1 MKEYSEIL
9 KHWRSHKIESVSDLD
24 TILDNFRILFAY
36 HSNAIENPQTTY
48 HDTREIF
55 ENGKVVGFTGDLR
68 TLFEI
73 QNQKKCYLF
82 LKEKILN
89 REPITETLIKDIHRI
104 LMDGC
109 YDESRYEK
117 GERPGEYKKHEYVVG
132 DNIGVLP
139 EDVPEEISYLCEQIN
154 EYDGDEYLTPAAWF
168 HLHFES
174 IHPFADGNGRVGRTL
189 MNYYLI
195 THDYPPTVFYQEDKA
210 TYYMALAVFDH
221 KEEISGFKEFI
232 KEQTIKT
239 WDRQPLKVSERRSLS
254 EWRIKTEEDK
264 KSGSL
269 YPEKSLEAPE
279 R

>member
-9 KHWRSHKIESVSDLD
+9 KHWRSQKIESVSDLD
-24 TILDNFRILFAY
+24 TILDNFRIVFAY

-73 QNQKKCYLF
+73 QNQKKCYVF

-117 GERPGEYKKHEYVVG
+117 GERPGEYKKYEYVVG
-132 DNIGVLP
+132 DNIGILP

-154 EYDGDEYLTPAAWF
+154 EYDLTLFIEEEPELYRRF
-168 HLHFES
+168 QEVH
-174 IHPFADGNGRVGRTL
+174 
-189 MNYYLI
+189 
-195 THDYPPTVFYQEDKA
+195 YQ
-210 TYYMALAVFDH
+210 
-221 KEEISGFKEFI
+221 
-232 KEQTIKT
+232 
-239 WDRQPLKVSERRSLS
+239 
-254 EWRIKTEEDK
+254 
-264 KSGSL
+264 
-269 YPEKSLEAPE
+269 
-279 R
+279 